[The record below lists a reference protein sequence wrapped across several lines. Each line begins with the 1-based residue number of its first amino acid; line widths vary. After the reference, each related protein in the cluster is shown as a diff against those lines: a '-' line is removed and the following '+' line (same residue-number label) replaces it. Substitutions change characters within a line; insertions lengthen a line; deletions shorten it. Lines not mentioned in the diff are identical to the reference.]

1 MKPKKPKKPKKT
13 KARKTLS
20 SSSTAHYRREV
31 ERIRIAKAR
40 HAAEAAII
48 DAVAELLSPH
58 ADWMPA
64 MRNLRNAYEH
74 WTEIE

>member
-1 MKPKKPKKPKKT
+1 MTSKKSKKS
-13 KARKTLS
+13 KARKPY
-20 SSSTAHYRREV
+20 YRREV